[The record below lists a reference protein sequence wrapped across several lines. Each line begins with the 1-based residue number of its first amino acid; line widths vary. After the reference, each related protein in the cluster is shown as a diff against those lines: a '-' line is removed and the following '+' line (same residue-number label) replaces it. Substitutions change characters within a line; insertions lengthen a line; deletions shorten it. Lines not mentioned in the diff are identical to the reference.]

1 MDQLEQTKK
10 SVKNAL
16 AALETETREV
26 VQASNRLNENLV
38 EAVRR
43 TWRQL
48 LLIWVVVIALAV
60 SYFLVL
66 SRGPLGLNVATVS
79 PDVGVRPDTTLPTA
93 PPGDTFPAIPERDE
107 LIMVL
112 NQLREAQYKKDIDR
126 FLQAYAPDFP
136 ELYRKRELTLN
147 IWRRY
152 DYLNLQYHVTDI
164 RRQEAGTIVGA
175 VTWEI
180 KARDRKT
187 DTVKS
192 LSKTYRVE
200 FTKASGQWVI
210 QKLDAVDDR
219 DNKNQPLG

>member
-1 MDQLEQTKK
+1 MDQMEQTKK
-10 SVKNAL
+10 SVKSAL

-26 VQASNRLNENLV
+26 VQASKRLNENLV
-38 EAVRR
+38 EAVKR

-60 SYFLVL
+60 SYFLLL
-66 SRGPLGLNVATVS
+66 SRGPLGLNVATVP
-79 PDVGVRPDTTLPTA
+79 PDAASKSETA
-93 PPGDTFPAIPERDE
+93 NASPGDTFPAIPEKDE
-107 LIMVL
+107 LTVVL

-136 ELYRKRELTLN
+136 ELQRKRELTLS

-164 RRQEAGTIVGA
+164 RRLDENAIAGA

-180 KARDRKT
+180 KALDRKT
-187 DTVKS
+187 DTVRS

-200 FTKASGQWVI
+200 FTKASGQWLI
-210 QKLDAVDDR
+210 QKLDAADDR
-219 DNKNQPLG
+219 DPKDQHRG